1 MTESIEELPYRAKG
15 AQGASLV
22 KMTMEEFGVFIEPG
36 IRKIQDSVE
45 ERTRL
50 DTEHVPGSGGAV
62 YQVFPTGQGR
72 PTS

>member
-1 MTESIEELPYRAKG
+1 MTLEGS
-15 AQGASLV
+15 
-22 KMTMEEFGVFIEPG
+22 GVFIEPG

-45 ERTRL
+45 EHTRF
-50 DTEHVPGSGGAV
+50 DTEHFPESGGAV